1 MPVMSAVR
9 LPPVPALLLAMLSI
23 QGGAALAKTLFPDLG
38 PGGTSALRV
47 SLAAVILLAVFR
59 PNLRALGRAGWA
71 AVVPYGL
78 ALGLMN
84 LAFYQSLL
92 HLPLGLAVTIEFV
105 GPLALA
111 MALSRRAQ
119 DFAWVA
125 LAGLGIWLITPHG
138 SGGEAV
144 SLVGIGLALLAG
156 AFWAAYILAGGR
168 LGRSVPGTTGVAA
181 GMLVAALVTLP
192 FGVAQAGTKLLTPN
206 LFLLGVGV
214 AVLSSALPYTLEMIA
229 LRAIP
234 ARVFGVMMSIEPA
247 IATLSGWL
255 FLQEH
260 LSGAQWLAML
270 CVIAAS
276 AGINLSSRQG
286 EGP

>member
-1 MPVMSAVR
+1 
-9 LPPVPALLLAMLSI
+9 
-23 QGGAALAKTLFPDLG
+23 
-38 PGGTSALRV
+38 
-47 SLAAVILLAVFR
+47 
-59 PNLRALGRAGWA
+59 
-71 AVVPYGL
+71 
-78 ALGLMN
+78 
-84 LAFYQSLL
+84 
-92 HLPLGLAVTIEFV
+92 
-105 GPLALA
+105 
-111 MALSRRAQ
+111 
-119 DFAWVA
+119 
-125 LAGLGIWLITPHG
+125 
-138 SGGEAV
+138 V

-168 LGRSVPGTTGVAA
+168 LGRRVPGTTGVAA

-247 IATLSGWL
+247 IAALSGWL